1 MKNALSWRAA
11 LVAGLGFL
19 AWSGA
24 AQAAAETI
32 KVPLSGAQE
41 VPPVTTNGKGMA
53 DLTFDP
59 GTRVVTWDITS
70 SGLSSAVTMAHF
82 HGPAAAGKN
91 GPVQVWLITNGEAVS
106 GLIKG
111 RTTLTEAQAKQ
122 LEAGEMYINVHTKD
136 HPAGEIR
143 GQIVP
148 PKM

>member
-1 MKNALSWRAA
+1 MKRVLSWRAA
-11 LVAGLGFL
+11 LVGGLTFI
-19 AWSGA
+19 AWCGTG
-24 AQAAAETI
+24 QAAAETI

-59 GTRVVTWDITS
+59 NTRVVTWDITT
-70 SGLSSAVTMAHF
+70 SGLSSPAIMAHF
-82 HGPAAAGKN
+82 HGPAAEGKD
-91 GPVQVWLITNGEAVS
+91 GPVEVWLTKKGEPVSGPIKGEA
-106 GLIKG
+106 
-111 RTTLTEAQAKQ
+111 TLTEAQAKQ